1 MILRLWD
8 SLRAAR
14 PLCCLIYMSNI
25 VRMFLELKEN
35 KEADRSRCLIPTVV
49 IWTTERTKR
58 QTVRVLGKAKY

>member
-35 KEADRSRCLIPTVV
+35 KEADRSHCPDTHSGHLDNRKNKETNSAG
-49 IWTTERTKR
+49 TRK
-58 QTVRVLGKAKY
+58 G